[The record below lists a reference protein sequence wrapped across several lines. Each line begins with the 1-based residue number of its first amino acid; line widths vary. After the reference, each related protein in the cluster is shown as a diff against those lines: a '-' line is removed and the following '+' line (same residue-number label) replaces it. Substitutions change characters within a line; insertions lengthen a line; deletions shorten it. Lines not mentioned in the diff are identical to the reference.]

1 MIENINNYPKSIMKN
16 KKDISKIQISKDK
29 KSISLVLDIKYI
41 EAVKEH
47 AKETENS
54 FTGVIKYCI

>member
-1 MIENINNYPKSIMKN
+1 MKN